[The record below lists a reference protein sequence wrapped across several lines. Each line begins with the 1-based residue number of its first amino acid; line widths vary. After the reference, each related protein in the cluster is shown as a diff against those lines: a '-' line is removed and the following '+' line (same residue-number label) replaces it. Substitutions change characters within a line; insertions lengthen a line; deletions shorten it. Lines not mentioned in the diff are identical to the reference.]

1 MDNYAIAGVK
11 KEQIHYLYAPSH
23 LNRTSDY
30 GVSFE
35 RGTYVDY
42 ADRRQVFISG
52 TASINNKGEVMYPN
66 CSQRQTAPSTK
77 SVRWWSICV
86 IRPITTSSR
95 RCLRSASLA
104 SPMSSSMLLLLA
116 TATIATARSIPTI
129 NAERAREAAHEQVWW
144 NDRVCP
150 LATLAHDFLE
160 SVYGQSTYKGLS
172 AVQVVYGWRLRPDV
186 WKDEAMIYVA
196 DADLR
201 RQLHLEGEYATF
213 SELFDDTLGYRLN
226 TIGSE
231 LPERMQQIVRE
242 SQPVIE
248 LDEKVGL
255 IIELTQGRLIQ
266 PRPDSI
272 PPVSKWRIEAEIF
285 YVDTP
290 TWIIALL
297 AICIILFIFLAKKFC
312 LSKK

>member
-1 MDNYAIAGVK
+1 MRHSK
-11 KEQIHYLYAPSH
+11 
-23 LNRTSDY
+23 RTLL
-30 GVSFE
+30 
-35 RGTYVDY
+35 
-42 ADRRQVFISG
+42 
-52 TASINNKGEVMYPN
+52 
-66 CSQRQTAPSTK
+66 
-77 SVRWWSICV
+77 W
-86 IRPITTSSR
+86 
-95 RCLRSASLA
+95 
-104 SPMSSSMLLLLA
+104 LLLLA

-144 NDRVCP
+144 DGRVCP

-160 SVYGQSTYKGLS
+160 SVYGKRTYKGLS

-186 WKDEAMIYVA
+186 WKDEPMIYVP

-201 RQLHLEGEYATF
+201 RQLHLEGEYAKF

-290 TWIIALL
+290 AWLIVLL
-297 AICIILFIFLAKKFC
+297 TICIILFVFFSVK

>member
-1 MDNYAIAGVK
+1 MRHSK
-11 KEQIHYLYAPSH
+11 
-23 LNRTSDY
+23 RTLL
-30 GVSFE
+30 
-35 RGTYVDY
+35 
-42 ADRRQVFISG
+42 
-52 TASINNKGEVMYPN
+52 
-66 CSQRQTAPSTK
+66 
-77 SVRWWSICV
+77 W
-86 IRPITTSSR
+86 
-95 RCLRSASLA
+95 
-104 SPMSSSMLLLLA
+104 LLLLA

-144 NDRVCP
+144 DGRVCP

-160 SVYGQSTYKGLS
+160 SVYGKRTYKGLS

-186 WKDEAMIYVA
+186 WKDEPMIYVP

-201 RQLHLEGEYATF
+201 RQLHLEGEYAKF

-272 PPVSKWRIEAEIF
+272 PPVSKWRIEAEMF

-290 TWIIALL
+290 AWLMVLL
-297 AICIILFIFLAKKFC
+297 TICIILFVFFSVKLFKK
-312 LSKK
+312 

>member
-1 MDNYAIAGVK
+1 MRHSK
-11 KEQIHYLYAPSH
+11 
-23 LNRTSDY
+23 RTLL
-30 GVSFE
+30 
-35 RGTYVDY
+35 
-42 ADRRQVFISG
+42 
-52 TASINNKGEVMYPN
+52 
-66 CSQRQTAPSTK
+66 
-77 SVRWWSICV
+77 W
-86 IRPITTSSR
+86 
-95 RCLRSASLA
+95 
-104 SPMSSSMLLLLA
+104 LLLLA

-144 NDRVCP
+144 DGRVCP

-160 SVYGQSTYKGLS
+160 SVYGKRTYKGLS

-186 WKDEAMIYVA
+186 WKDEPMIYVPY
-196 DADLR
+196 ADLR
-201 RQLHLEGEYATF
+201 RQLHLEGEYAKF

-231 LPERMQQIVRE
+231 LPERMQQLVRE

-290 TWIIALL
+290 AWLMVLL
-297 AICIILFIFLAKKFC
+297 TICIILFVFFSVKLFKK
-312 LSKK
+312 

>member
-1 MDNYAIAGVK
+1 MRHSK
-11 KEQIHYLYAPSH
+11 
-23 LNRTSDY
+23 RTLL
-30 GVSFE
+30 
-35 RGTYVDY
+35 
-42 ADRRQVFISG
+42 
-52 TASINNKGEVMYPN
+52 
-66 CSQRQTAPSTK
+66 
-77 SVRWWSICV
+77 W
-86 IRPITTSSR
+86 
-95 RCLRSASLA
+95 
-104 SPMSSSMLLLLA
+104 LLLLA

-144 NDRVCP
+144 DGRVCP

-160 SVYGQSTYKGLS
+160 SVYGKRTYKGLS

-186 WKDEAMIYVA
+186 WKDEPMIYVP

-201 RQLHLEGEYATF
+201 RQLHLEGEYAKF

-272 PPVSKWRIEAEIF
+272 PPVSKWRIEAEMF
-285 YVDTP
+285 YVGTP
-290 TWIIALL
+290 AWLMVLL
-297 AICIILFIFLAKKFC
+297 TICIILFVFFSVK

>member
-1 MDNYAIAGVK
+1 MR
-11 KEQIHYLYAPSH
+11 H
-23 LNRTSDY
+23 
-30 GVSFE
+30 
-35 RGTYVDY
+35 
-42 ADRRQVFISG
+42 
-52 TASINNKGEVMYPN
+52 
-66 CSQRQTAPSTK
+66 
-77 SVRWWSICV
+77 
-86 IRPITTSSR
+86 SR
-95 RCLRSASLA
+95 RTLLW
-104 SPMSSSMLLLLA
+104 LLLLA

-144 NDRVCP
+144 DGRVCP

-160 SVYGQSTYKGLS
+160 SVYGKRTYKGLS

-186 WKDEAMIYVA
+186 WKDEPMIYVP

-201 RQLHLEGEYATF
+201 RQLHLEGEYAKF

-272 PPVSKWRIEAEIF
+272 PPVSKWRIEAEMF
-285 YVDTP
+285 YVGTP
-290 TWIIALL
+290 AWLMVLL
-297 AICIILFIFLAKKFC
+297 TICIILFIFFAKKFC
-312 LSKK
+312 HSKK

>member
-1 MDNYAIAGVK
+1 MRHSK
-11 KEQIHYLYAPSH
+11 
-23 LNRTSDY
+23 RTLL
-30 GVSFE
+30 
-35 RGTYVDY
+35 
-42 ADRRQVFISG
+42 
-52 TASINNKGEVMYPN
+52 
-66 CSQRQTAPSTK
+66 
-77 SVRWWSICV
+77 W
-86 IRPITTSSR
+86 
-95 RCLRSASLA
+95 
-104 SPMSSSMLLLLA
+104 LLLLA

-144 NDRVCP
+144 DGRVCP

-160 SVYGQSTYKGLS
+160 SVYGKRTYKGLS

-186 WKDEAMIYVA
+186 WKDEPMIYVP

-201 RQLHLEGEYATF
+201 RQLHLEGEYAKF

-231 LPERMQQIVRE
+231 LPERMQQLVRE

-272 PPVSKWRIEAEIF
+272 PPVSKWCIEAEIL

-290 TWIIALL
+290 AWVIALL
-297 AICIILFIFLAKKFC
+297 STCIILFVFFFVK
-312 LSKK
+312 LSKIVIASTWRLLL

>member
-1 MDNYAIAGVK
+1 MRHSK
-11 KEQIHYLYAPSH
+11 
-23 LNRTSDY
+23 RTLL
-30 GVSFE
+30 
-35 RGTYVDY
+35 
-42 ADRRQVFISG
+42 
-52 TASINNKGEVMYPN
+52 
-66 CSQRQTAPSTK
+66 
-77 SVRWWSICV
+77 W
-86 IRPITTSSR
+86 
-95 RCLRSASLA
+95 
-104 SPMSSSMLLLLA
+104 LLLLA

-144 NDRVCP
+144 DGRVCP

-160 SVYGQSTYKGLS
+160 SVYGKSTYKGLS

-186 WKDEAMIYVA
+186 WKDEPMIYVP

-201 RQLHLEGEYATF
+201 RQLHLEGEYAKF

-272 PPVSKWRIEAEIF
+272 PPVSKWRIEAEMF

-290 TWIIALL
+290 AWLMVLL
-297 AICIILFIFLAKKFC
+297 TICIILFVFFSVKLFKK
-312 LSKK
+312 

>member
-1 MDNYAIAGVK
+1 
-11 KEQIHYLYAPSH
+11 
-23 LNRTSDY
+23 
-30 GVSFE
+30 
-35 RGTYVDY
+35 
-42 ADRRQVFISG
+42 
-52 TASINNKGEVMYPN
+52 
-66 CSQRQTAPSTK
+66 
-77 SVRWWSICV
+77 
-86 IRPITTSSR
+86 
-95 RCLRSASLA
+95 
-104 SPMSSSMLLLLA
+104 LLLA

-144 NDRVCP
+144 DGRVCP

-160 SVYGQSTYKGLS
+160 SVYGKRTYKGLS

-186 WKDEAMIYVA
+186 WKDEPMIYVP

-201 RQLHLEGEYATF
+201 RQLHLEGEYAKF

-272 PPVSKWRIEAEIF
+272 PPVSKWRIEAEMF

-290 TWIIALL
+290 VWLMVFLT
-297 AICIILFIFLAKKFC
+297 ICIILFVFFSVK

>member
-1 MDNYAIAGVK
+1 MR
-11 KEQIHYLYAPSH
+11 PSK
-23 LNRTSDY
+23 RTLL
-30 GVSFE
+30 
-35 RGTYVDY
+35 
-42 ADRRQVFISG
+42 
-52 TASINNKGEVMYPN
+52 
-66 CSQRQTAPSTK
+66 
-77 SVRWWSICV
+77 W
-86 IRPITTSSR
+86 
-95 RCLRSASLA
+95 
-104 SPMSSSMLLLLA
+104 LLLLA

-144 NDRVCP
+144 DDRVCP

-172 AVQVVYGWRLRPDV
+172 AVQVVYGWRLRPDA
-186 WKDEAMIYVA
+186 WKDEAMIYIP

-201 RQLHLEGEYATF
+201 RQLHIEGDYAKF

-242 SQPVIE
+242 SQPIIE

-255 IIELTQGRLIQ
+255 IIQLTQGRLIQ

-290 TWIIALL
+290 AWVIALL
-297 AICIILFIFLAKKFC
+297 STCIILFVFFFVK
-312 LSKK
+312 LSKIVIASKWRLLL

>member
-1 MDNYAIAGVK
+1 MR
-11 KEQIHYLYAPSH
+11 H
-23 LNRTSDY
+23 
-30 GVSFE
+30 
-35 RGTYVDY
+35 
-42 ADRRQVFISG
+42 
-52 TASINNKGEVMYPN
+52 
-66 CSQRQTAPSTK
+66 
-77 SVRWWSICV
+77 
-86 IRPITTSSR
+86 SR
-95 RCLRSASLA
+95 RTLLW
-104 SPMSSSMLLLLA
+104 LLLLA

-144 NDRVCP
+144 DGRVCP

-160 SVYGQSTYKGLS
+160 SVYGKRTYKGLS

-186 WKDEAMIYVA
+186 WKDEPMIYVP

-201 RQLHLEGEYATF
+201 RQLHLEGEYAKF

-272 PPVSKWRIEAEIF
+272 PPVSKWRIEAEMF

-290 TWIIALL
+290 AWLMVLL
-297 AICIILFIFLAKKFC
+297 TICIILFVFFSVKLFKK
-312 LSKK
+312 

>member
-1 MDNYAIAGVK
+1 M
-11 KEQIHYLYAPSH
+11 L
-23 LNRTSDY
+23 
-30 GVSFE
+30 
-35 RGTYVDY
+35 
-42 ADRRQVFISG
+42 
-52 TASINNKGEVMYPN
+52 
-66 CSQRQTAPSTK
+66 
-77 SVRWWSICV
+77 W
-86 IRPITTSSR
+86 
-95 RCLRSASLA
+95 
-104 SPMSSSMLLLLA
+104 LLLLA
-116 TATIATARSIPTI
+116 TATVATARSIPTI

-150 LATLAHDFLE
+150 LATLANDFLE

-186 WKDEAMIYVA
+186 WKDEAMIYVP

-201 RQLHLEGEYATF
+201 RQLHIEGDYAKF

-242 SQPVIE
+242 SQPVVE

-255 IIELTQGRLIQ
+255 IIQLTQGRLIQ

-272 PPVSKWRIEAEIF
+272 APLPSWRVEAEVL
-285 YVDTP
+285 YVVTP
-290 TWIIALL
+290 TWVIALL
-297 AICIILFIFLAKKFC
+297 STCIILFVFFFVK
-312 LSKK
+312 LSKIVIASKWRLLL

>member
-1 MDNYAIAGVK
+1 MRHSK
-11 KEQIHYLYAPSH
+11 
-23 LNRTSDY
+23 RTLL
-30 GVSFE
+30 
-35 RGTYVDY
+35 
-42 ADRRQVFISG
+42 
-52 TASINNKGEVMYPN
+52 
-66 CSQRQTAPSTK
+66 
-77 SVRWWSICV
+77 W
-86 IRPITTSSR
+86 
-95 RCLRSASLA
+95 
-104 SPMSSSMLLLLA
+104 LLLLA

-144 NDRVCP
+144 DGRVCP

-160 SVYGQSTYKGLS
+160 SVYGKRTYKGLS

-186 WKDEAMIYVA
+186 WKDEPMIYVP

-201 RQLHLEGEYATF
+201 RQLHLEGEYAKF

-290 TWIIALL
+290 AWLIVLL
-297 AICIILFIFLAKKFC
+297 TICIILFVFFSVKLFKK
-312 LSKK
+312 

>member
-1 MDNYAIAGVK
+1 MR
-11 KEQIHYLYAPSH
+11 H
-23 LNRTSDY
+23 
-30 GVSFE
+30 
-35 RGTYVDY
+35 
-42 ADRRQVFISG
+42 
-52 TASINNKGEVMYPN
+52 
-66 CSQRQTAPSTK
+66 
-77 SVRWWSICV
+77 
-86 IRPITTSSR
+86 SR
-95 RCLRSASLA
+95 RTLLW
-104 SPMSSSMLLLLA
+104 LLLLA

-144 NDRVCP
+144 DGRVCP

-160 SVYGQSTYKGLS
+160 SVYGKRTYKGLS

-186 WKDEAMIYVA
+186 WKDEPMIYVP

-201 RQLHLEGEYATF
+201 RQLHLEGEYAKF

-231 LPERMQQIVRE
+231 LPERMRQIVRE

-272 PPVSKWRIEAEIF
+272 PPVSKWRIEAEMF

-290 TWIIALL
+290 TWLIVLL
-297 AICIILFIFLAKKFC
+297 TICIILFVFFSVK

>member
-1 MDNYAIAGVK
+1 MR
-11 KEQIHYLYAPSH
+11 H
-23 LNRTSDY
+23 
-30 GVSFE
+30 
-35 RGTYVDY
+35 
-42 ADRRQVFISG
+42 
-52 TASINNKGEVMYPN
+52 
-66 CSQRQTAPSTK
+66 
-77 SVRWWSICV
+77 
-86 IRPITTSSR
+86 SR
-95 RCLRSASLA
+95 RTLLW
-104 SPMSSSMLLLLA
+104 LLLLA

-160 SVYGQSTYKGLS
+160 SVYGKRTYKGLS

-186 WKDEAMIYVA
+186 WKDEPMIYVP

-201 RQLHLEGEYATF
+201 RQLHLEGEYAKF

-272 PPVSKWRIEAEIF
+272 PPVSKWRIEAEMF

-290 TWIIALL
+290 AWLMVLL
-297 AICIILFIFLAKKFC
+297 TICIILFVFFSVK

>member
-1 MDNYAIAGVK
+1 MR
-11 KEQIHYLYAPSH
+11 PSK
-23 LNRTSDY
+23 RTLL
-30 GVSFE
+30 
-35 RGTYVDY
+35 
-42 ADRRQVFISG
+42 
-52 TASINNKGEVMYPN
+52 
-66 CSQRQTAPSTK
+66 
-77 SVRWWSICV
+77 W
-86 IRPITTSSR
+86 
-95 RCLRSASLA
+95 
-104 SPMSSSMLLLLA
+104 LLLLA

-144 NDRVCP
+144 DDRVCP
-150 LATLAHDFLE
+150 LATLANDFLE
-160 SVYGQSTYKGLS
+160 SIYGKTAYKGLS

-186 WKDEAMIYVA
+186 WKDEVMIYIP

-201 RQLHLEGEYATF
+201 RQLHIEGDYAKF

-255 IIELTQGRLIQ
+255 IIQLTQGRLIQ

-290 TWIIALL
+290 AWVIALL
-297 AICIILFIFLAKKFC
+297 STCIILFVFFFVK
-312 LSKK
+312 LSKIVIASKWRLLL

>member
-1 MDNYAIAGVK
+1 MR
-11 KEQIHYLYAPSH
+11 PSK
-23 LNRTSDY
+23 RTLL
-30 GVSFE
+30 
-35 RGTYVDY
+35 
-42 ADRRQVFISG
+42 
-52 TASINNKGEVMYPN
+52 
-66 CSQRQTAPSTK
+66 
-77 SVRWWSICV
+77 W
-86 IRPITTSSR
+86 
-95 RCLRSASLA
+95 
-104 SPMSSSMLLLLA
+104 LLLLA

-144 NDRVCP
+144 DGRVCP

-160 SVYGQSTYKGLS
+160 SVYGKRTYKGLS

-186 WKDEAMIYVA
+186 WKDEPMIYVP

-201 RQLHLEGEYATF
+201 RQLHLEGEYAKF

-285 YVDTP
+285 YVVTP
-290 TWIIALL
+290 AWIIVLL
-297 AICIILFIFLAKKFC
+297 AVCIILFIFLAKKFC

>member
-1 MDNYAIAGVK
+1 MRHSK
-11 KEQIHYLYAPSH
+11 
-23 LNRTSDY
+23 RTLL
-30 GVSFE
+30 
-35 RGTYVDY
+35 
-42 ADRRQVFISG
+42 
-52 TASINNKGEVMYPN
+52 
-66 CSQRQTAPSTK
+66 
-77 SVRWWSICV
+77 W
-86 IRPITTSSR
+86 
-95 RCLRSASLA
+95 
-104 SPMSSSMLLLLA
+104 LLLLA

-144 NDRVCP
+144 DGRVCP

-160 SVYGQSTYKGLS
+160 SVYGKRTYKGLS

-186 WKDEAMIYVA
+186 WKDEPMIYVP

-201 RQLHLEGEYATF
+201 RQLHLEGEYAKF

-272 PPVSKWRIEAEIF
+272 PPVSKWRIEAEMF

-290 TWIIALL
+290 VWLMVFLT
-297 AICIILFIFLAKKFC
+297 ICIILFVFFSVK

>member
-1 MDNYAIAGVK
+1 MRHSK
-11 KEQIHYLYAPSH
+11 
-23 LNRTSDY
+23 RTLL
-30 GVSFE
+30 
-35 RGTYVDY
+35 
-42 ADRRQVFISG
+42 
-52 TASINNKGEVMYPN
+52 
-66 CSQRQTAPSTK
+66 
-77 SVRWWSICV
+77 W
-86 IRPITTSSR
+86 
-95 RCLRSASLA
+95 
-104 SPMSSSMLLLLA
+104 LLLLA

-144 NDRVCP
+144 DGRVCP

-160 SVYGQSTYKGLS
+160 SVYGKRTYKGLS

-186 WKDEAMIYVA
+186 WKDEPMIYVP

-201 RQLHLEGEYATF
+201 RQLHLEGEYAKF

-290 TWIIALL
+290 TWLMVLL
-297 AICIILFIFLAKKFC
+297 TICIILFVFFSVKLFKK
-312 LSKK
+312 

>member
-1 MDNYAIAGVK
+1 MRHSK
-11 KEQIHYLYAPSH
+11 
-23 LNRTSDY
+23 RTLL
-30 GVSFE
+30 
-35 RGTYVDY
+35 
-42 ADRRQVFISG
+42 
-52 TASINNKGEVMYPN
+52 
-66 CSQRQTAPSTK
+66 
-77 SVRWWSICV
+77 W
-86 IRPITTSSR
+86 
-95 RCLRSASLA
+95 
-104 SPMSSSMLLLLA
+104 LLLLA

-144 NDRVCP
+144 DGRVCP

-160 SVYGQSTYKGLS
+160 SVYGKRTYKGLS

-186 WKDEAMIYVA
+186 WKDEPMIYVP

-201 RQLHLEGEYATF
+201 RQLHLEGEYAKF

-272 PPVSKWRIEAEIF
+272 PPVSKWRIEAEMF

-290 TWIIALL
+290 TWLIVLL
-297 AICIILFIFLAKKFC
+297 TICIILFVFFSVKLFKK
-312 LSKK
+312 

>member
-1 MDNYAIAGVK
+1 MRHSK
-11 KEQIHYLYAPSH
+11 
-23 LNRTSDY
+23 RTLL
-30 GVSFE
+30 
-35 RGTYVDY
+35 
-42 ADRRQVFISG
+42 
-52 TASINNKGEVMYPN
+52 
-66 CSQRQTAPSTK
+66 
-77 SVRWWSICV
+77 W
-86 IRPITTSSR
+86 
-95 RCLRSASLA
+95 
-104 SPMSSSMLLLLA
+104 LLLLA

-144 NDRVCP
+144 DGRVCP

-160 SVYGQSTYKGLS
+160 SVYGKRTYKGLS

-186 WKDEAMIYVA
+186 WKDEPMIYVP

-201 RQLHLEGEYATF
+201 RQLHLEGEYAKF

-272 PPVSKWRIEAEIF
+272 PPVSKWRIEAEMF

-290 TWIIALL
+290 AWLMVLL
-297 AICIILFIFLAKKFC
+297 TICIILFVFFSVK

>member
-1 MDNYAIAGVK
+1 MR
-11 KEQIHYLYAPSH
+11 H
-23 LNRTSDY
+23 
-30 GVSFE
+30 
-35 RGTYVDY
+35 
-42 ADRRQVFISG
+42 
-52 TASINNKGEVMYPN
+52 
-66 CSQRQTAPSTK
+66 
-77 SVRWWSICV
+77 
-86 IRPITTSSR
+86 SR
-95 RCLRSASLA
+95 RTLLW
-104 SPMSSSMLLLLA
+104 LLLLA

-144 NDRVCP
+144 DGRVCP

-160 SVYGQSTYKGLS
+160 SVYGKRTYKGLS

-186 WKDEAMIYVA
+186 WKDEPMIYVP

-201 RQLHLEGEYATF
+201 RQLHLEGEYAKF

-272 PPVSKWRIEAEIF
+272 PPVSKWRIEAEMF

-290 TWIIALL
+290 VWLMVLL
-297 AICIILFIFLAKKFC
+297 TICIILFVFFSVKLFKK
-312 LSKK
+312 

>member
-1 MDNYAIAGVK
+1 
-11 KEQIHYLYAPSH
+11 
-23 LNRTSDY
+23 
-30 GVSFE
+30 
-35 RGTYVDY
+35 
-42 ADRRQVFISG
+42 
-52 TASINNKGEVMYPN
+52 
-66 CSQRQTAPSTK
+66 
-77 SVRWWSICV
+77 
-86 IRPITTSSR
+86 
-95 RCLRSASLA
+95 
-104 SPMSSSMLLLLA
+104 LLLA

-144 NDRVCP
+144 DGRVCP

-160 SVYGQSTYKGLS
+160 SVYGKRTYKGLS

-186 WKDEAMIYVA
+186 WKDEPMIYVP

-201 RQLHLEGEYATF
+201 RQLHLEGEYAKF

-272 PPVSKWRIEAEIF
+272 PPVSKWRIEAEMF
-285 YVDTP
+285 YVGTP
-290 TWIIALL
+290 AWLMVLL
-297 AICIILFIFLAKKFC
+297 TICIILFVFFSVK

>member
-1 MDNYAIAGVK
+1 MRHSK
-11 KEQIHYLYAPSH
+11 
-23 LNRTSDY
+23 RTLL
-30 GVSFE
+30 
-35 RGTYVDY
+35 
-42 ADRRQVFISG
+42 
-52 TASINNKGEVMYPN
+52 
-66 CSQRQTAPSTK
+66 
-77 SVRWWSICV
+77 W
-86 IRPITTSSR
+86 
-95 RCLRSASLA
+95 
-104 SPMSSSMLLLLA
+104 LLLLA

-144 NDRVCP
+144 DGRVCP

-160 SVYGQSTYKGLS
+160 SVYGKRTYKGLS

-186 WKDEAMIYVA
+186 WKDEPMIYVP

-201 RQLHLEGEYATF
+201 RQLHLEGEYAKF

-272 PPVSKWRIEAEIF
+272 PPVSKWRIEAEMF
-285 YVDTP
+285 YVGTP
-290 TWIIALL
+290 AWLMVFLT
-297 AICIILFIFLAKKFC
+297 ICIILFVFFSVK

>member
-1 MDNYAIAGVK
+1 MR
-11 KEQIHYLYAPSH
+11 PSK
-23 LNRTSDY
+23 RTLL
-30 GVSFE
+30 
-35 RGTYVDY
+35 
-42 ADRRQVFISG
+42 
-52 TASINNKGEVMYPN
+52 
-66 CSQRQTAPSTK
+66 
-77 SVRWWSICV
+77 W
-86 IRPITTSSR
+86 
-95 RCLRSASLA
+95 
-104 SPMSSSMLLLLA
+104 LLLLA

-144 NDRVCP
+144 NDCVCP

-172 AVQVVYGWRLRPDV
+172 AVQVVYGWRLRTDA
-186 WKDEAMIYVA
+186 WKDAAMTYVP

-201 RQLHLEGEYATF
+201 RQLHHEGDYAKF

-290 TWIIALL
+290 AWVIALL
-297 AICIILFIFLAKKFC
+297 STCIILFVFFFVK
-312 LSKK
+312 LSKIVIASKWRLLL

>member
-1 MDNYAIAGVK
+1 MR
-11 KEQIHYLYAPSH
+11 H
-23 LNRTSDY
+23 
-30 GVSFE
+30 
-35 RGTYVDY
+35 
-42 ADRRQVFISG
+42 
-52 TASINNKGEVMYPN
+52 
-66 CSQRQTAPSTK
+66 
-77 SVRWWSICV
+77 
-86 IRPITTSSR
+86 SR
-95 RCLRSASLA
+95 RTLLW
-104 SPMSSSMLLLLA
+104 LLLLA

-144 NDRVCP
+144 DGRVCP

-160 SVYGQSTYKGLS
+160 SVYGKRTYKGLS

-186 WKDEAMIYVA
+186 WKDEPMIYVP

-201 RQLHLEGEYATF
+201 RQLHLEGEYAKF
-213 SELFDDTLGYRLN
+213 SELFDDTFGYRLN

-290 TWIIALL
+290 AWLMVLL
-297 AICIILFIFLAKKFC
+297 TICIILFVFFSVK

>member
-1 MDNYAIAGVK
+1 MRHSK
-11 KEQIHYLYAPSH
+11 
-23 LNRTSDY
+23 RTLL
-30 GVSFE
+30 
-35 RGTYVDY
+35 
-42 ADRRQVFISG
+42 
-52 TASINNKGEVMYPN
+52 
-66 CSQRQTAPSTK
+66 
-77 SVRWWSICV
+77 W
-86 IRPITTSSR
+86 
-95 RCLRSASLA
+95 
-104 SPMSSSMLLLLA
+104 LLLLA

-129 NAERAREAAHEQVWW
+129 NAERAREAAHEQVLW
-144 NDRVCP
+144 DGRVCP

-160 SVYGQSTYKGLS
+160 SVYGKRTYKGLS

-186 WKDEAMIYVA
+186 WKDEPMIYVP

-201 RQLHLEGEYATF
+201 RQLHLEGEYAKF

-272 PPVSKWRIEAEIF
+272 PPVSKWRIEAEMF

-290 TWIIALL
+290 AWLMVLL
-297 AICIILFIFLAKKFC
+297 TICIILFVFFSVKLFKK
-312 LSKK
+312 

>member
-1 MDNYAIAGVK
+1 MRHSK
-11 KEQIHYLYAPSH
+11 
-23 LNRTSDY
+23 RTLL
-30 GVSFE
+30 
-35 RGTYVDY
+35 
-42 ADRRQVFISG
+42 
-52 TASINNKGEVMYPN
+52 
-66 CSQRQTAPSTK
+66 
-77 SVRWWSICV
+77 W
-86 IRPITTSSR
+86 
-95 RCLRSASLA
+95 
-104 SPMSSSMLLLLA
+104 LLLLA

-144 NDRVCP
+144 DGRVCP

-160 SVYGQSTYKGLS
+160 SVYGKRTYKGLS

-186 WKDEAMIYVA
+186 WKDEPMIYVP

-201 RQLHLEGEYATF
+201 RQLHLDGEYAKF

-272 PPVSKWRIEAEIF
+272 PPVSKWRIEAEMF

-290 TWIIALL
+290 AWLMVLL
-297 AICIILFIFLAKKFC
+297 TICIILFVFFSVK

>member
-1 MDNYAIAGVK
+1 MRHSK
-11 KEQIHYLYAPSH
+11 
-23 LNRTSDY
+23 RTLL
-30 GVSFE
+30 
-35 RGTYVDY
+35 
-42 ADRRQVFISG
+42 
-52 TASINNKGEVMYPN
+52 
-66 CSQRQTAPSTK
+66 
-77 SVRWWSICV
+77 W
-86 IRPITTSSR
+86 
-95 RCLRSASLA
+95 
-104 SPMSSSMLLLLA
+104 LLLLA

-144 NDRVCP
+144 DGRVCP

-160 SVYGQSTYKGLS
+160 SVYGKRTYKGLS

-186 WKDEAMIYVA
+186 WKDEPMIYVP

-201 RQLHLEGEYATF
+201 RQLHLEGEYAKF

-272 PPVSKWRIEAEIF
+272 PPVSKWRIEAEMF

-290 TWIIALL
+290 AWLMVLL
-297 AICIILFIFLAKKFC
+297 TICIILFVFFSVK
-312 LSKK
+312 LSKKQ

>member
-1 MDNYAIAGVK
+1 
-11 KEQIHYLYAPSH
+11 
-23 LNRTSDY
+23 
-30 GVSFE
+30 
-35 RGTYVDY
+35 
-42 ADRRQVFISG
+42 
-52 TASINNKGEVMYPN
+52 
-66 CSQRQTAPSTK
+66 
-77 SVRWWSICV
+77 
-86 IRPITTSSR
+86 
-95 RCLRSASLA
+95 
-104 SPMSSSMLLLLA
+104 
-116 TATIATARSIPTI
+116 
-129 NAERAREAAHEQVWW
+129 
-144 NDRVCP
+144 
-150 LATLAHDFLE
+150 
-160 SVYGQSTYKGLS
+160 
-172 AVQVVYGWRLRPDV
+172 
-186 WKDEAMIYVA
+186 MIYVP

-201 RQLHLEGEYATF
+201 RQLHLEGEYAKF

-272 PPVSKWRIEAEIF
+272 PPVSKWRIEAEMF

-290 TWIIALL
+290 TWLMVLL
-297 AICIILFIFLAKKFC
+297 TICIILFVFFSVK

>member
-1 MDNYAIAGVK
+1 MR
-11 KEQIHYLYAPSH
+11 PSK
-23 LNRTSDY
+23 RT
-30 GVSFE
+30 
-35 RGTYVDY
+35 
-42 ADRRQVFISG
+42 IL
-52 TASINNKGEVMYPN
+52 
-66 CSQRQTAPSTK
+66 
-77 SVRWWSICV
+77 W
-86 IRPITTSSR
+86 
-95 RCLRSASLA
+95 
-104 SPMSSSMLLLLA
+104 LLLLA

-172 AVQVVYGWRLRPDV
+172 AVQVVYGWLLRPDV
-186 WKDEAMIYVA
+186 WKDEAMIYVP

-201 RQLHLEGEYATF
+201 HQLHLEGEYAKF

-272 PPVSKWRIEAEIF
+272 PPVSKWCIEAEIL

-290 TWIIALL
+290 AWVIALL
-297 AICIILFIFLAKKFC
+297 STCIILFIFLAKKFC

>member
-1 MDNYAIAGVK
+1 MRHSK
-11 KEQIHYLYAPSH
+11 
-23 LNRTSDY
+23 RTLL
-30 GVSFE
+30 
-35 RGTYVDY
+35 
-42 ADRRQVFISG
+42 
-52 TASINNKGEVMYPN
+52 
-66 CSQRQTAPSTK
+66 
-77 SVRWWSICV
+77 W
-86 IRPITTSSR
+86 
-95 RCLRSASLA
+95 
-104 SPMSSSMLLLLA
+104 LLLLA

-144 NDRVCP
+144 DGRVCP

-160 SVYGQSTYKGLS
+160 SVYGKRTYKGLS

-186 WKDEAMIYVA
+186 WKDEPMIYVP

-201 RQLHLEGEYATF
+201 RQLHLEGEYAKF

-272 PPVSKWRIEAEIF
+272 PPVSKWRIEAEMF

-290 TWIIALL
+290 TWLIVLL
-297 AICIILFIFLAKKFC
+297 TICIILFVFFSVK

>member
-1 MDNYAIAGVK
+1 
-11 KEQIHYLYAPSH
+11 
-23 LNRTSDY
+23 
-30 GVSFE
+30 
-35 RGTYVDY
+35 
-42 ADRRQVFISG
+42 
-52 TASINNKGEVMYPN
+52 
-66 CSQRQTAPSTK
+66 
-77 SVRWWSICV
+77 
-86 IRPITTSSR
+86 
-95 RCLRSASLA
+95 
-104 SPMSSSMLLLLA
+104 LLLA

-144 NDRVCP
+144 DGRVCP

-160 SVYGQSTYKGLS
+160 SVYGKRTYKGLS

-186 WKDEAMIYVA
+186 WKDEPMIYVP

-201 RQLHLEGEYATF
+201 RQLHLEGEYAKF

-272 PPVSKWRIEAEIF
+272 PPVSKWRIEAEMF

-290 TWIIALL
+290 TWLIVLL
-297 AICIILFIFLAKKFC
+297 TICIILFVFFSVK